1 MANRQRL
8 TAIRASSTRLGAGE
22 NKGIK
27 TPEKLKDFVKNAQ
40 KEPMNLKRENSKEL

>member
-8 TAIRASSTRLGAGE
+8 TALRVTSTRLGAGE

-27 TPEKLKDFVKNAQ
+27 TPQKLEDFVKNAH
-40 KEPMNLKRENSKEL
+40 KEPINLKRENTKEL